1 MGAEPGVG
9 KAEVPRLRVSAVIVL
24 SNCLLAVGLLRAE
37 RLSSSCV
44 ACSLS
49 CVVGVVL
56 SLAHSWGGCGTA
68 AVRCPTSSNQDSGL
82 TSTKS
87 VDALYSIHNGDDT
100 KGLPANQVHMAFLLQ
115 AENEPGTRP

>member
-24 SNCLLAVGLLRAE
+24 SNCLLAIGLLRAE

-68 AVRCPTSSNQDSGL
+68 AVRCPTSSNQGDKGNNSRRSEDHTAA
-82 TSTKS
+82 TS
-87 VDALYSIHNGDDT
+87 
-100 KGLPANQVHMAFLLQ
+100 LQ
-115 AENEPGTRP
+115 IPSQSTCSLSNSNMEWTSHRTNC